1 MDPCIV
7 DPEAFAQAGLP
18 DARPAAAARTLLP
31 GAVLL
36 SRYACA
42 QSEAIAALIDRIA
55 AAAPFRHF
63 ETPLRGARMS
73 AAMTNC
79 GEWGWTADRRG
90 YQYCARDPDTGRP
103 WPAMPRA
110 FSDLAEAAARAAG
123 FEAFHPNVCLINRYA
138 IGARMGM
145 HQDKGE
151 PDLRQPIVSVSLGC
165 PVIFQLGGMTRS
177 EPAQRVLLEHG
188 DVFVFGGPSR
198 LRYHGVL
205 PLRAGADP
213 LFGAQRINLTF
224 RQAQ

>member
-1 MDPCIV
+1 MDV
-7 DPEAFAQAGLP
+7 DAFAQAHLP
-18 DARPAAAARTLLP
+18 DAPAAAAARTLQP

-36 SRYACA
+36 SRHACA
-42 QSEAIAALIDRIA
+42 RSGAIAALIERIA

-79 GEWGWTADRRG
+79 GAWGWTADRRG
-90 YQYCARDPDTGRP
+90 YRYTAHDPDTGRP
-103 WPAMPRA
+103 WPAMPGE
-110 FSDLAEAAARAAG
+110 FSDLAEAAAHAAG
-123 FEAFHPNVCLINRYA
+123 FENFHPDACLINRYA
-138 IGARMGM
+138 VGAGMGL

-151 PDLRQPIVSVSLGC
+151 RDLGQPIVSVSLGC

-177 EPAQRVLLEHG
+177 EPARRVLLEHG

-205 PLRAGADP
+205 RLRASTHPLLGA
-213 LFGAQRINLTF
+213 LRINLTF
-224 RQAQ
+224 RRAQ